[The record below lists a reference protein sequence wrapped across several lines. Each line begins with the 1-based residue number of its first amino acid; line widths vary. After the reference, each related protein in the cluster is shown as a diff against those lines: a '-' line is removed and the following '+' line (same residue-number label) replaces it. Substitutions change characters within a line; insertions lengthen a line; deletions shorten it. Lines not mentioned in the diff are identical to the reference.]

1 MAQLEQSRRDSFL
14 RGRGLSVR
22 LGASLN
28 SINNNNERNPTE
40 GEDADLFRG
49 TADFGDGDDLLLDGA
64 DESTLLEDF
73 ESNFNDKMA
82 SYEQEDTTP
91 STKTVIHDESIMF
104 PDVQIDDTDGPDTPS

>member
-28 SINNNNERNPTE
+28 SINNSARNETE
-40 GEDADLFRG
+40 GDDADLFRG
-49 TADFGDGDDLLLDGA
+49 TAEFGDGDDLLLDGA

-91 STKTVIHDESIMF
+91 SAKTVIHDESIMF
-104 PDVQIDDTDGPDTPS
+104 PDVQIDDFDGPDTPN